1 MKKAWIPI
9 ILFISA
15 LIVIRIDTLRD
26 RPEDHV
32 PEGCV
37 FCHSKMTDP
46 DPSHPVAA
54 FACAVCHLG
63 NAHSVDKERAHA
75 GMARNPGDLRVADR
89 TCGRAGC
96 HPDLVTRVKNSI
108 MATNKGILR
117 VIQKQWLGME
127 AVSVEVKDL
136 MAENPPHNAAIDH
149 YRKMCGGCHLWKERE
164 RGLGEVERRGGGC
177 SDCHIVDKARKP
189 GVPGEAEAHPE
200 ITTRIPSENC
210 VKCHNRSARIG
221 LSYFGKFESAGYG
234 TPHEGGGL
242 SGRRL
247 SGNRFY
253 MQLPA
258 DVHFSK
264 AGMTCID
271 CHTATGLMGDG
282 KAYDRMRDQVDI
294 TCEACHDPVF
304 TDESASD
311 DVARRLVSLNRQ
323 VPPVSGESLARTARG
338 TVLYNLRAG
347 QGGLRLYRKTD
358 GGVVDMNLP
367 DRIKAHHRLPGHERL
382 SCQAC
387 HSAWIPQCYGCHI
400 AYRPNE
406 TQHDWITGEDRP
418 GRWRETRSYIRFSE
432 PALGVAAS
440 GRISPVAPCQVF
452 VSFFDDRGH
461 YLPERSI
468 RTLTMSAFD
477 PHTTGAASRTCLDC
491 HANPKTIGLGEG
503 ILNRKG
509 GRTIFRPTFDSAASG
524 LDIPFPLDAYATLG
538 GDPLQT
544 DSQEGVRPFNKEE
557 IGRTL
562 GVGPCLGCHDTYDDP
577 IYGDFSGSVER
588 FKSDPR
594 LPCRKQAP

>member
-9 ILFISA
+9 ILSISA
-15 LIVIRIDTLRD
+15 FVVIRIDTLRE

-32 PEGCV
+32 AEGCV
-37 FCHSKMTDP
+37 FCHATTADP

-63 NAHSVDKERAHA
+63 NAYSMDKDRAHA
-75 GMARNPGDLRVADR
+75 GMVRNPGDLRVADR
-89 TCGRAGC
+89 TCGRAEC
-96 HPDLVTRVKNSI
+96 HPDLVKRVKNSI

-117 VIQKQWLGME
+117 VIQKQWVGTE
-127 AVSVEVKDL
+127 TIPVEVKDL
-136 MAENPPHNAAIDH
+136 LGENPPHNTAIDH

-164 RGLGEVERRGGGC
+164 QGLGEVGRRGGGC
-177 SDCHIVDKARKP
+177 SDCHIVDKARRP
-189 GVPGEAEAHPE
+189 GAPGEKEDHPE
-200 ITTRIPSENC
+200 ITTRIPPENC

-234 TPHEGGGL
+234 TPHEAGGL

-253 MQLPA
+253 MQLAA
-258 DVHFSK
+258 DVHFSR

-271 CHTATGLMGDG
+271 CHTAVGLMGDG

-294 TCEACHDPVF
+294 TCRACHDPVF
-304 TDESASD
+304 TAESAPD
-311 DVARRLVSLNRQ
+311 DLARRLVSLNRQ
-323 VPPVSGESLARTARG
+323 VPSLSGERPARTAGG
-338 TVLYNLRAG
+338 TPLYNLRAAP
-347 QGGLRLYRKTD
+347 GGARFYRKND
-358 GGVVDMNLP
+358 GVALDMKLASP
-367 DRIKAHHRLPGHERL
+367 AKPHHRLPGHKRL

-400 AYRPNE
+400 DYRPDE

-432 PALGVAAS
+432 PALGVAAT

-452 VSFFDDRGH
+452 VSFFDDAGQH
-461 YLPERSI
+461 LPGQSI

-491 HANPKTIGLGEG
+491 HVNPKTIGLGEG
-503 ILNRKG
+503 ILNRRDG
-509 GRTIFRPTFDSAASG
+509 GYAFRPTFDSAASG
-524 LDIPFPLDAYATLG
+524 LGISFPLDAYVTPAG
-538 GDPLQT
+538 EPLQT
-544 DSQEGVRPFNKEE
+544 DSREGVRPFNREE

-562 GVGPCLGCHDTYDDP
+562 GVAPCLGCHDTYDDSV
-577 IYGDFSGSVER
+577 YGDFTGSLER
-588 FKSDPR
+588 FESDEG
-594 LPCRKQAP
+594 LPCRNRVR